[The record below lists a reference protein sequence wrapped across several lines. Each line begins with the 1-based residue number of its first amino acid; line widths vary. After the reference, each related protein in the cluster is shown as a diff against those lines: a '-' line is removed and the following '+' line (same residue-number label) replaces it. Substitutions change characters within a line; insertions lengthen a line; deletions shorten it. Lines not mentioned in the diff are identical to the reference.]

1 MKYVIFAFVLVI
13 AGCGGGGGNS
23 VQPATSSLPATQSN
37 VIAVQG
43 KVIDGYVAGATVF
56 VDMNWS
62 LAWEQGEPKT
72 TTDANGNYRFTLTEF
87 ASFPCYQSPTDPRA
101 IIVDVPAGAVDT
113 TRGVVPA
120 PYRMVYLP
128 VRWLG
133 GTSTKAVTNVT
144 PFTSLF
150 ASAIAQGRSQTIGA
164 ENGIIPVSE
173 SCGALSNLIAA
184 NVKTV
189 VGNMGEIFADAGIS
203 LDSFYDDFIAAN
215 DNAARLKGEQ
225 IVDYLIKYKAV
236 SDFLIT
242 DLQLEYNVPPGTFY
256 GTNSFNSSVIKAI
269 LEGDQSVVSFDIY
282 TRATITPPSTG
293 RALNFIIRLD
303 GLKLRK
309 DGMIVSSS
317 CQSSDPYSCS
327 TISGTNSQALTKAAT
342 NSVKTLVKQQGDRF
356 VFYKVPRNN
365 NTFECEAGYQY
376 QHRVSNPS
384 ITNTPIVTELQY
396 FYRPMIASRQSLY
409 DCSLGVEGV
418 RVVKRVEYT
427 PKSNGYYYSAFVYS
441 APTLTSTITNNFPY
455 SVNHFSQDFQT
466 STLNETQIQNELN
479 LMPYAPK
486 QLGDVASK
494 YTQGHWHFI
503 TGSDSEYSVFG
514 YSAEYNLYS
523 CTVISKTNSAKLRET
538 TQSSDPTAA
547 LAMCYPDLS
556 SL

>member
-72 TTDANGNYRFTLTEF
+72 TTDANGNYQFTLNDF
-87 ASFPCYQSPTDPRA
+87 VSFPCYQSPADPRA

-128 VRWLG
+128 VKWLG
-133 GTSTKAVTNVT
+133 GTSTKAVANVT

-173 SCGALSNLIAA
+173 SCGALSNLVAA

-189 VGNMGEIFADAGIS
+189 VGNMGKIFADAGIS
-203 LDSFYDDFIAAN
+203 LDSFYDDFIASN
-215 DNAARLKGEQ
+215 DNTARLKGEQ

-236 SDFLIT
+236 SDLLIT
-242 DLQLEYNVPPGTFY
+242 DLQLQYNVDPGTFY
-256 GTNSFNSSVIKAI
+256 GSNSFNANTIKSI
-269 LEGDQSVVSFDIY
+269 LTGDPQTVSFDIY
-282 TRATITPPSTG
+282 TRATIVPPSTG
-293 RALNFIIRLD
+293 KALNFVIRLD
-303 GLKLRK
+303 GLRLRK
-309 DGMIVSSS
+309 DGMIISSA
-317 CQSSDPYSCS
+317 CQNADPYSCP
-327 TISGTNSQALTKAAT
+327 TISGSSSQTLTKAAT
-342 NSVKTLVKQQGDRF
+342 NSWKTLSKQQGDQF
-356 VFYKVPRNN
+356 AFFKNPKN
-365 NTFECEAGYQY
+365 NTFDCEMTYRY
-376 QHRVSNPS
+376 RYFPKVTV
-384 ITNTPIVTELQY
+384 TNTPTVTELHY
-396 FYRPMIASRQSLY
+396 VYMPAIANKQSLY
-409 DCSLGVEGV
+409 DCTIGDEGV
-418 RVVKRVEYT
+418 RVVKRVDYT
-427 PKSNGYYYSAFVYS
+427 PKSNGYYYSQFVYS

-466 STLNETQIQNELN
+466 STLNEIQIQNELN
-479 LMPYAPK
+479 AMPHAPK

-494 YTQGHWHFI
+494 YTQGHWYFE
-503 TGSDSEYSVFG
+503 TGSNSEYSVFG